1 MYESLFDEFSL
12 LRSLYQTR
20 SNTTSRNVSRKE
32 VFFVLCGTTVS
43 AKPDIR
49 VTLDSEY
56 FLVQEDKVRPSFLL
70 NRISVLMGGYS
81 AVLTVRIPSHDLSL
95 RPSYAELFFF
105 LKNTHFLASPWSALY
120 PYSIAS
126 LSLQSLSNVLKL
138 EGIHP
143 S

>member
-1 MYESLFDEFSL
+1 MYESLFDDFSL

-32 VFFVLCGTTVS
+32 VFFVLCGATVS

-49 VTLDSEY
+49 VTSESEY

-105 LKNTHFLASPWSALY
+105 FKYTFP
-120 PYSIAS
+120 
-126 LSLQSLSNVLKL
+126 
-138 EGIHP
+138 GIIMVGVVP
-143 S
+143 VFYRIPVTAELV